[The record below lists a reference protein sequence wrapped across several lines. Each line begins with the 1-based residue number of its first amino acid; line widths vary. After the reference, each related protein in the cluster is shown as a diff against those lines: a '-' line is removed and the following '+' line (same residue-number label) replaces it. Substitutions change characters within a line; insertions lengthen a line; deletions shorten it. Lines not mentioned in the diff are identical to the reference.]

1 MIASFV
7 SAIICESMCVHLLS
21 LFCKLLFILN
31 KFLKMNCQ
39 FLTTNG
45 VMGAAKYVATFLY
58 IKNIHIFVHNLQL
71 SRQCNLTKEF
81 RCLVEKCKTGHCCH
95 SLKILTKT
103 TIITCICLSTASLL
117 LYFLLNFSNFYHLV
131 PTIFMTTTFCIHLYE
146 NHFGKYIYTYNNI
159 HRNTLEKAI

>member
-7 SAIICESMCVHLLS
+7 SAIICVSMCVHLLS

-45 VMGAAKYVATFLY
+45 VMGASKYVVTFLY

-95 SLKILTKT
+95 SLKILPKT
-103 TIITCICLSTASLL
+103 TIITCICLSTANYILFCSLIINKVKFKTSFIVFFVEFFQ
-117 LYFLLNFSNFYHLV
+117 FLPFWFQRFL
-131 PTIFMTTTFCIHLYE
+131 
-146 NHFGKYIYTYNNI
+146 
-159 HRNTLEKAI
+159 

>member
-7 SAIICESMCVHLLS
+7 SAIICVFMCVHLLS

-103 TIITCICLSTASLL
+103 TIITCICLSTANYILFCSLIINKVKFKTSFIVFFVEFFQ
-117 LYFLLNFSNFYHLV
+117 FLPFGSNDFYDYDFLH
-131 PTIFMTTTFCIHLYE
+131 TFV
-146 NHFGKYIYTYNNI
+146 
-159 HRNTLEKAI
+159 